1 MFFALTASAVIANGC
16 TIPANCP
23 TCGTTQNGTV
33 VAIGVMA
40 VPQSSPFGKPF
51 AVWDL
56 VTQDPVNRRLYVTD
70 RSHSAIA
77 VFDTAND
84 KPIGQVGPK
93 KFVGSVCC
101 EPDRTSNFNE
111 VSGPNG
117 AIVTPSTTGGKLGNL
132 WVSDGDSTLKV
143 FNLDTDTLPVDHND
157 KTSKQAFPTVQI
169 GRSVTNIDDC
179 GRGSNVSGDLF
190 NNPCGDA
197 RADEP
202 SFDPDH
208 NRLIVT
214 SGDGNIGPFVTM
226 VDTTN
231 PACLNNSCVV
241 AQFFYDGGGDTV
253 TDPATCP
260 PPYTTPNPAPGAC
273 ISATPPAACGASGA
287 VGIPLSG
294 TRCRHV
300 GNNGSSNP
308 NRDDATNGLGGSIY
322 NPGTKKFLQGVPQIG
337 LNPNDGEVTEIDP
350 VTMLVTNHFRLT
362 AATGAP
368 GCQVA
373 SLAIGASNNLL
384 VGCANREGEAFAAS
398 TFIMDVSAAGRGKI
412 IKAIYNTGRADQV
425 YYNPGDKRFY
435 LASRD
440 MENGSYL
447 GIIDATTNMWLYN
460 SPTGGNAHGV
470 AVDPANNHIYIPIG
484 ANARCGRFSAEGCI
498 TVYAAQ

>member
-1 MFFALTASAVIANGC
+1 M
-16 TIPANCP
+16 
-23 TCGTTQNGTV
+23 
-33 VAIGVMA
+33 
-40 VPQSSPFGKPF
+40 
-51 AVWDL
+51 
-56 VTQDPVNRRLYVTD
+56 
-70 RSHSAIA
+70 
-77 VFDTAND
+77 
-84 KPIGQVGPK
+84 
-93 KFVGSVCC
+93 
-101 EPDRTSNFNE
+101 
-111 VSGPNG
+111 
-117 AIVTPSTTGGKLGNL
+117 
-132 WVSDGDSTLKV
+132 
-143 FNLDTDTLPVDHND
+143 
-157 KTSKQAFPTVQI
+157 
-169 GRSVTNIDDC
+169 
-179 GRGSNVSGDLF
+179 
-190 NNPCGDA
+190 

-214 SGDGNIGPFVTM
+214 NGDGPLGAFVTM

-231 PACLNNSCVV
+231 PVCAGNTCVV
-241 AQFFYDGGGDTV
+241 AQFFFDGGGDAV
-253 TDPATCP
+253 TDPTTCP
-260 PPYTTPNPAPGAC
+260 PNYTTPSPGLAAC
-273 ISATPPAACGASGA
+273 TSATPPAGCFAAGA
-287 VGIPLSG
+287 VGVG
-294 TRCRHV
+294 GARCRHV
-300 GNNGSSNP
+300 GNNP
-308 NRDDATNGLGGSIY
+308 ATDAATNGLGGSIY

-337 LNPNDGEVTEIDP
+337 PNPNDGEVTEIDP

-373 SLAIGASNNLL
+373 SLAIGPNQNLL

-398 TFIMDVSAAGRGKI
+398 TFIMDVSAAGKGKI

-460 SPTGGNAHGV
+460 SPTGGNAHGI
-470 AVDPANNHIYIPIG
+470 AVDQVNNHIYVPIG